1 MRLTLLL
8 SDQIQQQCIL
18 SKIPDSACKTFSN
31 ATCICNN
38 QQLKDETQECLET
51 ACSVSEILTVGRVQ
65 ADACNTPLRSMK
77 PQLMAPLAIELLGI
91 PAVLLRLYSRWR
103 YTAGYDVD
111 DWIMVACL
119 PIFIVFEVVG
129 HVCSSSPPFLSTEMP
144 TGANPFLTAGQLGFG
159 VDVWMVEPSVFSY
172 ALKLFYID
180 ESFYLAVLILT
191 KISILFFYL
200 RIFPQRRFRWTCYGV
215 MAWVATSGIIF
226 IFMQIFQCVPVP
238 FVWEGWLGTFGPHGC
253 LNVNALTY
261 TAAAFSI
268 TQDIVILVMPLPLLW
283 NLNTGLR
290 QRVDIGIMFSLGFFI
305 LLTSCIRL
313 GFIVKFASTYNPS
326 RDYIGPLI
334 WSGLECGVS
343 MIVTSLPAIRTL
355 LTRRKAPSSSTLGG
369 STAVKRSGYASQGS
383 SRWARSGLSAKK
395 STNWS
400 LFSNKGGTQ
409 AQNESEVE
417 LGDKAPAPESLKT
430 DAGWVSGAGQGQ
442 PSFERG

>member
-1 MRLTLLL
+1 
-8 SDQIQQQCIL
+8 
-18 SKIPDSACKTFSN
+18 
-31 ATCICNN
+31 
-38 QQLKDETQECLET
+38 
-51 ACSVSEILTVGRVQ
+51 
-65 ADACNTPLRSMK
+65 
-77 PQLMAPLAIELLGI
+77 
-91 PAVLLRLYSRWR
+91 
-103 YTAGYDVD
+103 
-111 DWIMVACL
+111 
-119 PIFIVFEVVG
+119 
-129 HVCSSSPPFLSTEMP
+129 
-144 TGANPFLTAGQLGFG
+144 
-159 VDVWMVEPSVFSY
+159 MVEPSVFSY

-200 RIFPQRRFRWTCYGV
+200 RIFPQRKFRWTCYGV
-215 MAWVATSGIIF
+215 MAWVASSGIIF
-226 IFMQIFQCVPVP
+226 IFMQIFQCLPVP
-238 FVWEGWLGTFGPHGC
+238 FAWEGWLGTFGPHSC
-253 LNVNALTY
+253 LNVHALTY

-268 TQDIVILVMPLPLLW
+268 MQDVVILIMPLPLLW

-326 RDYIGPLI
+326 RDYVGPLI

-355 LTRRKAPSSSTLGG
+355 LTRRNSPSSTLAG
-369 STAVKRSGYASQGS
+369 STAAERSGYASQGS

-417 LGDKAPAPESLKT
+417 LGDKAPAPGSLKT
-430 DAGWVSGAGQGQ
+430 DAEWGSGAGQGQ

>member
-1 MRLTLLL
+1 M
-8 SDQIQQQCIL
+8 
-18 SKIPDSACKTFSN
+18 P
-31 ATCICNN
+31 
-38 QQLKDETQECLET
+38 
-51 ACSVSEILTVGRVQ
+51 EILTVGKVQ
-65 ADACNTPLRSMK
+65 AEACNAPLRSK
-77 PQLMAPLAIELLGI
+77 KAELMAPLAIELLGI

-129 HVCSSSPPFLSTEMP
+129 HVCSSAPHYLPLEHTYIAVVQKASRTDPIF
-144 TGANPFLTAGQLGFG
+144 TAGQLGFG
-159 VDVWMVEPSVFSY
+159 VDVWMVEPEVFSY

-180 ESFYLAVLILT
+180 ESFYLTVLVLT

-200 RIFPQRRFRWTCYGV
+200 RIFPQRKFRWACYGV
-215 MAWVATSGIIF
+215 MAWVGVSGVIF
-226 IFMQIFQCVPVP
+226 VFMQIFQCIPVE
-238 FVWEGWLGTFGPHGC
+238 FVWEGWLGTFGPHRC
-253 LNVNALTY
+253 LDVHALTY

-290 QRVDIGIMFSLGFFI
+290 QRIDIGIMFSLGFFI

-326 RDYIGPLI
+326 RDYVGPLI

-343 MIVTSLPAIRTL
+343 MIVTSLPGIRTM
-355 LTRRKAPSSSTLGG
+355 LTRRRAALAG
-369 STAVKRSGYASQGS
+369 STAVKRSDYASQGS

-395 STNWS
+395 STTNWS
-400 LFSNKGGTQ
+400 LFTTKAGTQ
-409 AQNESEVE
+409 VQNESEVE
-417 LGDKAPAPESLKT
+417 LGDKAPAPESLKM
-430 DAGWVSGAGQGQ
+430 DGISISGAGQRR
-442 PSFERG
+442 PSFERGYCP